1 MNKFFKVTGII
12 GLTALFLAGCSG
24 DSNATNDS
32 SQAGSSSS
40 TQMAT
45 EQAIDVS
52 LPAQL
57 STLDTTQ
64 TTDKVTFTVA
74 QQIFEGL
81 YRLDETSTPVP
92 GLAESVDIS
101 DDGLVYTFH
110 LRDDIHWSD
119 GTPITS
125 NDFMYAWKKL
135 VTPETAAPNAYWLD
149 SVVNSA
155 DARQGNAD
163 VDSIGLAAPDDQ
175 TFEVTLSNPQSS
187 FLSVISIAWLAP
199 QNEEYV
205 EALGDDYASSSE
217 NMIYSG
223 PFILENWSQVSNTW
237 TLTKNPEYYD
247 ADVVQLE
254 TVEGSTIV
262 EENTGINMFDTG
274 ELDLTRISGQFVQQF
289 QDSEALVNQQ
299 EISNYFLDFNKTA
312 NEALANAHLRKAIAL
327 AIDKEGLVN
336 NVLADGSTV
345 LNGLIPAN
353 LYTNENTGEDFRA
366 YSGEYNVYDLDAAA
380 EEWEQATSEL
390 GDSISLSL
398 LANDSDNGK
407 RIAEYIQAQLQDN
420 LEGLTVTIDQQPSN
434 NLNQSRRDGNYEMSL
449 SGWIAGSND
458 LNSYF
463 NLYRSGSSYNYGGY
477 ENEEYSALVEQANTT
492 DANDIDAMF
501 TDYQAAEEILLAE
514 DAAQVPLY
522 QSAANYLVNP
532 NLQNVIYHSYG
543 DYYNFREA
551 YLTE

>member
-32 SQAGSSSS
+32 SQAASSSS

-74 QQIFEGL
+74 QQVFEGL

-175 TFEVTLSNPQSS
+175 TFEVTLANPQSS

-336 NVLADGSTV
+336 NVLADGSTA

-366 YSGEYNVYDLDAAA
+366 YSGEYNVYNLDAAA
-380 EEWEQATSEL
+380 EEWELATNEL

-477 ENEEYSALVEQANTT
+477 ENEEYSDLVEQANTT

>member
-32 SQAGSSSS
+32 SQAASSSS

-175 TFEVTLSNPQSS
+175 TFEVTLANPQSS

-336 NVLADGSTV
+336 NVLADGSTA

-366 YSGEYNVYDLDAAA
+366 YSGEYNVHDLDAAA

-501 TDYQAAEEILLAE
+501 TDYQAAEEILLAD